1 MSIAADLIE
10 SVDRQWREAKGVP
23 EGRSRVG
30 KRGSGGKNVGTRE
43 SGRSVD
49 GMEGKRKMTR
59 GKGRRCC
66 RPK

>member
-1 MSIAADLIE
+1 M
-10 SVDRQWREAKGVP
+10 P

-49 GMEGKRKMTR
+49 GMEGKRKMTWR
-59 GKGRRCC
+59 GKIKLEGRGDAVAGENEER
-66 RPK
+66 R